1 MVVTATHHGIIVA
14 VDGSPASKVAVDWA
28 ARDAAIRRE
37 PLTLVHVLPA
47 PLITMWPEPP
57 RSRARIREHHEQHGH
72 QIIGDAVKVAEQSGT
87 SDSVRVEHQMLSG
100 NTLSTLIDLSKDAA
114 MVVVG
119 CRGRNAA
126 DRPILGS
133 IPTGLIRHAHCPVA
147 IVHDE
152 VRSIVDSTKAPVLVG
167 VDGSSASDQATA
179 IAFDE
184 ASRREV
190 GLIAMHSWGAYGPY
204 QVASIDWKQQLSQ
217 GKAALAEHLAAWE
230 QRYSHV
236 AVERRLVYGEPAYQL
251 LEASETAQ
259 LTVVGSHGRGGFAGM
274 LLGSVS
280 SAVVQAV
287 RTPVIVA
294 REQ

>member
-1 MVVTATHHGIIVA
+1 MTTSTTHHGIIVA
-14 VDGSPASKVAVDWA
+14 VDGSAASNVAVEWA
-28 ARDAAIRRE
+28 ARDAALRQE
-37 PLTLVHVLPA
+37 SLTLVHVLPA

-57 RSRARIREHHEQHGH
+57 RSKARQREFHERHGH
-72 QIIGDAVKVAEQSGT
+72 QIIGDAVAAVEQS
-87 SDSVRVEHQMLSG
+87 DVRGLATLEHRTFAG

-119 CRGRNAA
+119 CRGRDE

-147 IVHDE
+147 IIHDE
-152 VRSIVDSTKAPVLVG
+152 FRSTAPKAPVLVG
-167 VDGSSASDQATA
+167 VDGSATSDHATA

-184 ASRREV
+184 ASRRDV
-190 GLIAMHSWGAYGPY
+190 GLIAMHSWGEYGPY
-204 QVASIDWKQQLSQ
+204 KVPMIDWEEQFDE
-217 GKAALAEHLAAWE
+217 GRAALAGHLAAWE
-230 QRYSHV
+230 QRYPNV
-236 AVERRLVYGEPAYQL
+236 AVEQRLVYGEPAYQL
-251 LEASETAQ
+251 LAAAETAQ

-294 REQ
+294 REP

>member
-1 MVVTATHHGIIVA
+1 MTTSTTHHGIIVA
-14 VDGSPASKVAVDWA
+14 VDGSPASNVAVEWA
-28 ARDAAIRRE
+28 AREAALRKE
-37 PLTLVHVLPA
+37 SLTLVHVLPA
-47 PLITMWPEPP
+47 PLITMWPEPL
-57 RSRARIREHHEQHGH
+57 RTRAHQREFYERHGH
-72 QIIGDAVKVAEQSGT
+72 QIIDDAVAVAEQSGVHLA
-87 SDSVRVEHQMLSG
+87 SFEHRTFSG
-100 NTLSTLIDLSKDAA
+100 NTLPTLIDLSKDAA

-119 CRGRNAA
+119 CRGRDDD

-152 VRSIVDSTKAPVLVG
+152 VQPLATAPVLVG
-167 VDGSSASDQATA
+167 VDGSPTSDQATA

-184 ASRREV
+184 ASRRQV
-190 GLIAMHSWGAYGPY
+190 GLIAMHSWGEYGPY
-204 QVASIDWKQQLSQ
+204 QVPMIDWEEQLGE
-217 GKAALAEHLAAWE
+217 GKAALAEHLAVWE
-230 QRYSHV
+230 QRYPNV

-251 LEASETAQ
+251 LAASEAAQ
-259 LTVVGSHGRGGFAGM
+259 LTIVGSHGRGGFAGM

-294 REQ
+294 REP

>member
-1 MVVTATHHGIIVA
+1 MTDTATRHGIIVA
-14 VDGSPASKVAVDWA
+14 VDGSPASKVAAQWA
-28 ARDAAIRRE
+28 VHEAAVRGE

-47 PLITMWPEPP
+47 PLVTMWPEPP
-57 RSRARIREHHEQHGH
+57 RSLARQREWHEHHGH
-72 QIIGDAVKVAEQSGT
+72 QIIGEAADAVEQSALRDHVT
-87 SDSVRVEHQMLSG
+87 VEHQTLSG
-100 NTLSTLIDLSKDAA
+100 NTLSTLIDLSKDAV

-119 CRGRNAA
+119 CRGRNAS
-126 DRPILGS
+126 DRSILGS
-133 IPTGLIRHAHCPVA
+133 IPTGLIRHAHSPVA

-152 VRSIVDSTKAPVLVG
+152 VRPIVDSTTAPVVVG
-167 VDGSSASDQATA
+167 IDGSPTSDLATA

-184 ASRREV
+184 ASRRHV
-190 GLIAMHSWGAYGPY
+190 GLVAVHCWGEYGPY
-204 QVASIDWKQQLSQ
+204 EVASIDWEQQFGE
-217 GKAALAEHLAAWE
+217 GKVALANHLAPWE
-230 QRYSHV
+230 RRHPEV
-236 AVERRLVYGEPAYQL
+236 AVERRLVYGQPAYKL
-251 LEASETAQ
+251 LEASEAAQ

>member
-1 MVVTATHHGIIVA
+1 MVGTATQHGIVVA
-14 VDGSPASKVAVDWA
+14 VDGSAASKVAVEWA
-28 ARDAAIRRE
+28 ASDAAIRRE
-37 PLTLVHVLPA
+37 PITLVHVLPA

-57 RSRARIREHHEQHGH
+57 RSRARRQEWHQQHGH
-72 QIIGDAVKVAEQSGT
+72 QIIGDAVEVVERSAAHEH
-87 SDSVRVEHQMLSG
+87 VRVEHQVLSG

-119 CRGRNAA
+119 CRGRNAEN
-126 DRPILGS
+126 RPILGS

-152 VRSIVDSTKAPVLVG
+152 VRPIVDSTTAAVLVG
-167 VDGSSASDQATA
+167 VDGSSASDLATA

-190 GLIAMHSWGAYGPY
+190 GLIAMHSWGEYGPY
-204 QVASIDWKQQLSQ
+204 KVPSIDWEQQFSE
-217 GKAALAEHLAAWE
+217 GKTALAEHLAPWE
-230 QRYSHV
+230 QRYSDV

-251 LEASETAQ
+251 LAASESAQ

-294 REQ
+294 REP